1 MWSEK
6 KSGHKEEAY
15 YKKRLSG
22 IKKGCECRLGAIIN
36 KIEISNP
43 KINLIKYI
51 RNPPN
56 PTSNNM
62 LEIADSGAN
71 IHLSKQST
79 TTMAP
84 VTISN

>member
-1 MWSEK
+1 M
-6 KSGHKEEAY
+6 
-15 YKKRLSG
+15 
-22 IKKGCECRLGAIIN
+22 LGAIIN

-62 LEIADSGAN
+62 LEITDSGAN
-71 IHLSKQST
+71 IHPEKNPPLQG
-79 TTMAP
+79 P
-84 VTISN
+84 L